1 MKDMEKVLD
10 DYLYKLLRE
19 YKEQEL
25 IALEQ
30 LSIDFIDNQNCYIN
44 LKNQKMKNQNYLE
57 ELKQALYNARY
68 DLATAPNYTHI
79 ALFDEDGELNDD
91 AYQES
96 LELNYW
102 KDEQRDLIQQLEI
115 EIERVENELDV
126 EIAMLLSKQ
135 QIPDAQG
142 CNN

>member
-1 MKDMEKVLD
+1 
-10 DYLYKLLRE
+10 
-19 YKEQEL
+19 
-25 IALEQ
+25 
-30 LSIDFIDNQNCYIN
+30 
-44 LKNQKMKNQNYLE
+44 MKNQNYLE

-126 EIAMLLSKQ
+126 EIAMLLSK
-135 QIPDAQG
+135 
-142 CNN
+142 